1 MPPYAAIPNKVV
13 LPPPQVIAFNE
24 KRGVT
29 VLITVGSVG
38 VAMLVMLRSSV
49 VTEDRHGGA

>member
-38 VAMLVMLRSSV
+38 VAMLVMLVRPW
-49 VTEDRHGGA
+49 